1 MSTRGGRFTQQEVAY
16 LQSTAAVDRATTS
29 RITYSA
35 AFKRESL
42 RRYLNGESP
51 VKLFREAGLPP
62 ELVGYKRI
70 GRAFSRWKENKDA
83 ILSAE
88 PEDDQPNSAY
98 SSVDANARLVTELP
112 QFDGALPNV
121 PGEYSLRRFDV
132 RDTLIVQQI
141 RYFAQLENQIIS
153 LKAIIAA
160 HDKGTGAAADDE
172 NA

>member
-88 PEDDQPNSAY
+88 PEDDQQT
-98 SSVDANARLVTELP
+98 VL
-112 QFDGALPNV
+112 
-121 PGEYSLRRFDV
+121 
-132 RDTLIVQQI
+132 
-141 RYFAQLENQIIS
+141 
-153 LKAIIAA
+153 IAA
-160 HDKGTGAAADDE
+160 WMPMPDLLRNCRNSMVRCRMFLANIVCAVSMCETR
-172 NA
+172 

>member
-141 RYFAQLENQIIS
+141 RYIAQLENQIIS

-160 HDKGTGAAADDE
+160 HDKGTGASADDE